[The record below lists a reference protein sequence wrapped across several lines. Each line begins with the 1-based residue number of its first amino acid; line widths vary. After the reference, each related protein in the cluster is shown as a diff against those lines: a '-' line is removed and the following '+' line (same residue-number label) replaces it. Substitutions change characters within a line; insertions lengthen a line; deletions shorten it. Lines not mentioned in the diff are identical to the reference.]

1 MLKTK
6 QLVLLLSVLVIIG
19 TLMTSSALAEQKN
32 EKITDYGLNSKL
44 VIPENGVLNILK
56 EYTTQDFI
64 TMAGA
69 NDSYEP
75 DNNYTNAK
83 WIEPN
88 GTSQAHSFYPTSES
102 DWLKFN
108 ATENL
113 SYVILVQNSTS
124 NRTDSYLR
132 LVNTNG
138 ITLLGYNDDMN
149 STAYNFNSRIIW
161 FCQTN
166 GTYYLEIRDGL
177 NSSYSR
183 GGNYTISINVTDLSG
198 YSKDGYEIDNNF
210 TLANWIETNKT
221 VQNHSFFPYTN
232 DEDFVKF
239 NVTADTWYVVET
251 LNNTIKTDSRLY
263 VYYKDGVTIMNNPS
277 NDDDVAYKNLN
288 ARALFKANE
297 SATFY
302 AKNQDYWTPTVYCA
316 LCVYNYSLF
325 VFQPDFI
332 WAYTNNT
339 PITVSL
345 NTQNSSVYIK
355 FNATNG
361 TSYRI
366 KTQNTTT
373 GVDTYI
379 RLYNENGTLLAFNDD
394 ISDPT
399 NVNSQII
406 FNCNENGTYYLA
418 ASVPTTGSFNV
429 TISEL
434 GNLIP
439 YLLKPIS
446 ELNVTKNA
454 TFQMIMGVRCTGG
467 YCGNVTATLDPDK
480 INEKYSGEE
489 KISEETKEIP
499 EITTEKA
506 VGDIYI
512 VILNNQGM
520 PKLTTENIRTVKEQ
534 IKELQYDFINKHQ
547 DIAIQNMY
555 STINALAIIASPE
568 QVKELAN
575 DPNILSITPNRI
587 FYKTLDDS
595 APQINAT
602 QVWNMTDLNGFNLT
616 GKHQTVCVLDTGI
629 NYSHPNLVHAYL
641 DGYDFA
647 YNDSDPMDDDGHGT
661 HVSGIIASNDTTY
674 RGIAPDAGIVM
685 MKVFNAAGNTDT
697 AILMR
702 AIDWCIDNATFYN
715 ISVIS
720 MSLGGGAYNSVSA
733 CESAQP
739 ELKTAINEATNAG
752 LIVVVSS
759 GNFPCPTCTC
769 NATYISAPSC
779 IGNSISVGNVDKT
792 DTVNSGSCSSSIL
805 NLLAPGT
812 SIMSTS
818 LRGGATCSSGGDFD
832 SCTGTS
838 MAAPHVAGAIA
849 VMNQYYESKYETTLT
864 KSQALYYLNTTGK
877 RIKDTRNNINFT
889 RIDLEGAIAALIQ
902 KGVVSMSS
910 KAIPFYTT
918 TQNPRYP
925 ANLTCLRDMTNGSTC
940 NITWTVNATGNI
952 NETWEFYS
960 VFTSEFNITNETT
973 HLNITISSQNMA
985 PQITINTP
993 ANNTLQNP
1001 NILVNATI
1009 FSNTSLIKVANF
1021 RYENSTY
1028 NSSWFAMTE
1037 NDSINN
1043 LWYYSFNATNL
1054 VDGNYTIRVHANN
1067 SLGASNESAVIIILD
1082 RSPPI
1087 VNVVSTYPQNT
1098 STPWLNYT
1106 IIEAT
1111 LNTTWY
1117 ILDNGTPVVITGNET
1132 FSLFYPGLHTITV
1145 YANDTSGNNG
1155 SSTRLFSEN
1164 FPMNMT
1170 NWTTELIN
1178 YAPELTNVT
1187 VTLAGNDITNNESV
1201 EVSGAMNITLQTANF
1216 NLTIRNFHGLNASW
1230 FNFFNISEN
1239 DVNVNKSIIN
1249 AGLSAVKLIS
1259 LINVS
1264 NFLSDG
1270 RYNGTVEFSPNATGF
1285 NVIFYC
1291 PTVSSTFADTGVTG
1305 GGCSIPGGH
1314 IGGCYNTTTCYN
1326 IGACGVNY
1334 NGTPC
1339 YVNTASTLKAYL
1351 PYFSAVAGANDT
1363 ESPQLTVN
1371 SPTNTTY
1378 TTNAGVSNL
1387 NANLTSSSDTTTC
1400 YDSLNNGASNTTMTK
1415 NNQIF
1420 SASIG
1425 SPLLNG
1431 GYNITFYCKDGYN
1444 HWNSTLIFFTIN
1456 DTTKPTLSTNESN
1469 LDTDSVDIDTTTD
1482 EPVFGVVFYAQ
1493 GSDADNYVN
1502 DVTEAN
1508 CGSWTNYNS
1517 SSTIDDEWKDH
1528 WIDGNSF
1535 CDGSDDCEFEIVSP
1549 TSKTTS
1555 PSIHLS
1561 GLTDEARYYYGACM
1575 CDKQGNCKLLQSD
1588 FTTESTN
1595 TSNDDEGAGG
1605 SGGGGGNNTTV
1616 QTAKITGIWTEVAAN
1631 TKQTWNLNSNLIPI
1645 KTIEFTLK
1653 ETLIDLI
1660 MSVTSL
1666 GTNSGGLVAPPNTVY
1681 SYLKIDPGAAYSSVI
1696 SAKIKFQIPSS
1707 WFTSNSADK
1716 EKVKL
1721 YRYIGSQW
1729 YSLYTRV
1736 VSTTGSTYT
1745 YEADSPGFSYF
1756 AITAEQGE
1764 VTVNTSQTSI
1774 TATLNKSQTA
1784 TYTLQNNP
1792 YVVKVVDITND
1803 SKAKLEVNAEQTT
1816 LLAEGQSYKFTFN
1829 ANMTVSDVNYVQNGT
1844 GNVTFTLVIIPVSV
1858 SQNTSVTAQQV
1869 NITCGD
1875 NVCSANE
1882 TCGSCSK
1889 DCGTCQPKGTSTT
1902 DQISG
1907 FFGVYW
1913 LYIVIA
1919 IISVSVAGVLYYI
1932 FVVKGI
1938 KVGIHIHRGQKEE
1951 QKHLAEYEKPKKGK
1965 TKKGKEVIKEEPEE
1979 KQKFSIFKKKE
1990 KRELEDKYK
1999 REKEPGI
2006 FKLD

>member
-506 VGDIYI
+506 VGDTYI
-512 VILNNQGM
+512 VLLKSNGI
-520 PKLTTENIRTVKEQ
+520 PKFTTKTAETVKEK
-534 IKELQYDFINKHQ
+534 IKEAQENFLTAHLNLKVEHQ
-547 DIAIQNMY
+547 Y
-555 STINALAIIASPE
+555 STINALSIQASLDE
-568 QVKELAN
+568 IQALAN
-575 DPNILSITPNRI
+575 DTNVLSIEPDRV
-587 FYKTLDDS
+587 FHLELSES
-595 APQINAT
+595 APQIKVNM
-602 QVWNMTDLNGFNLT
+602 VWNQTYNGVNLT
-616 GKHQTVCVLDTGI
+616 GKYQTVCILDTGI
-629 NYSHPNLVHAYL
+629 NYSHPNLIHAYRG
-641 DGYDFA
+641 GYDYA
-647 YNDSDPMDDDGHGT
+647 YDDADPMDDDGHGT
-661 HVSGIIASNDTTY
+661 HVSGIVASNDTTY
-674 RGIAPDAGIVM
+674 RGIAPDAGIIM
-685 MKVFNAAGNTDT
+685 IKVFDAAGDAFTSDIV
-697 AILMR
+697 AG
-702 AIDWCIDNATFYN
+702 IDWCTDNRTTFN

-720 MSLGGGAYNSVSA
+720 MSLGTSTFWWNNATK
-733 CESAQP
+733 CESDNP
-739 ELKTAINEATNAG
+739 SLTSIINTATSAG
-752 LIVVVSS
+752 ITVVAAS
-759 GNFPCPTCTC
+759 GNDYKS
-769 NATYISAPSC
+769 NNISAPAC
-779 IGNSISVGNVDKT
+779 IKNVISVGSVEDGSGGT
-792 DTVNSGSCSSSIL
+792 TLDVISSFSNSASIL
-805 NLLAPGT
+805 SILAPGDEIT
-812 SIMSTS
+812 STS
-818 LRGGATCSSGGDFD
+818 LRGGATCSSGGDFGE
-832 SCTGTS
+832 CGGTS
-838 MAAPHVAGAIA
+838 MATPHVAGAIA
-849 VMNQYYESKYETTLT
+849 VMNQLYKAKYGTTLNKNQT
-864 KSQALYYLNTTGK
+864 LYYLNTTGK
-877 RIKDTRNNINFT
+877 KINDTRNGYNFS
-889 RIDLEGAIAALIQ
+889 RIDLYEAINILNT
-902 KGVVSMSS
+902 KGIISMTTGT
-910 KAIPFYTT
+910 KPFYTT
-918 TQNPRYP
+918 TPNPRYP
-925 ANLTCLRDMTNGSTC
+925 ANLTCLRNMTNGSTC
-940 NITWTVNATGNI
+940 NITWTVNATDAI
-952 NETWEFYS
+952 DSVWEFYTI
-960 VFTSEFNITNETT
+960 FASEYGITNETA

-985 PQITINTP
+985 PQITINNP

-1067 SLGASNESAVIIILD
+1067 SLGTSNESAVTIILD

-1087 VNVVSTYPQNT
+1087 VNIVSTYPQNT
-1098 STPWLNYT
+1098 SMPWLNYT

-1132 FSLFYPGLHTITV
+1132 FNLSYPGLHTITV

-1170 NWTTELIN
+1170 NWTTELRN
-1178 YAPELTNVT
+1178 YAPELTNVI
-1187 VTLAGNDITNNESV
+1187 VTLSGNDITNNESV

-1249 AGLSAVKLIS
+1249 AGLSAVKLTS

-1305 GGCSIPGGH
+1305 GSCSIPGGH

-1326 IGACGVNY
+1326 IGACSGGNY

-1351 PYFSAVAGANDT
+1351 PHFSAVAGANDT

-1400 YDSLNNGASNTTMTK
+1400 YASLKGGANNTMTK
-1415 NNQIF
+1415 SNLIF
-1420 SASIG
+1420 SSSLG

-1431 GYNITFYCKDGYN
+1431 GYNISFYCKDGYN
-1444 HWNSTLIFFTIN
+1444 HWNSTLILFTIN

-1493 GSDADNYVN
+1493 GSNADDYVN
-1502 DVTEAN
+1502 DVTESN
-1508 CGSWTNYNS
+1508 CKSWTNYNS

-1528 WIDGNSF
+1528 WIDGSSL
-1535 CDGSDDCEFEIVSP
+1535 CDGSDNCEFEIVSP

-1561 GLTDEARYYYGACM
+1561 GLTDETQYYYGACM
-1575 CDKQGNCKLLQSD
+1575 CDVQGNCKLLQSD

-1595 TSNDDEGAGG
+1595 TSDDDGGAG
-1605 SGGGGGNNTTV
+1605 GGGGGNNTTL

-1645 KTIEFTLK
+1645 TTIEFTLK

-1666 GTNSGGLVAPPNTVY
+1666 GTNSGGLAAPPNLVY

-1736 VSTTGSTYT
+1736 ISTSGSTYT

-1764 VTVNTSQTSI
+1764 IPINTSQTSI

-1792 YVVKVVDITND
+1792 YVVKVIDITND
-1803 SKAKLEVNAEQTT
+1803 SKAKLEVNSEQTT

-1829 ANMTVSDVNYVQNGT
+1829 ANMTLSDINYVQNGT

-1875 NVCSANE
+1875 NVCSSNE

-1889 DCGTCQPKGTSTT
+1889 DCGTCQPKGTSIT

-1919 IISVSVAGVLYYI
+1919 IVSVSVAGVLYYI